1 MDKLNFRYRL
11 ETGAMRFALWLMPL
25 LPRKGC
31 VTLANVLGT
40 LGFWLDAKGRAVSLS
55 NLEVVFGDRYTE
67 AERKVIAR
75 KSYQNLART
84 FLDLFWTPRLLK
96 EPHWVRYEDP
106 HGALGDKQVIAVSL
120 HAAGFEWSGIGLGL
134 VGRPMAFLAQDFKN
148 KNVGQF
154 FHDLRQVSGNVGV
167 NRRGGILKMLKQ
179 LQKGLSVVML
189 TDLTVDPRMPSTAVK
204 VGGLW
209 MSATIIHAALH
220 QRTGLPIVP
229 GTYDVNAD
237 GSTVAYFHKA
247 LEIPPNATAH
257 EIVQICWNFFWP
269 VIESKPEYWMWSYK
283 HWRFKP
289 VGAVEKYPI
298 YANESERFSKLI
310 AQEQKDDSPGLD

>member
-1 MDKLNFRYRL
+1 MDKKNLRYRV
-11 ETGAMRFALWLMPL
+11 ETSAMRFALWMVPL
-25 LPRKGC
+25 LPRRAC
-31 VTLANVLGT
+31 VLLANAVGS
-40 LGFWLDAKGRAVSLS
+40 LGFWLDPKGRSVSLS
-55 NLEVVFGDRYTE
+55 NLEVVFGDRYSETQ
-67 AERKVIAR
+67 RWDIAR
-75 KSYQNLART
+75 KSYQNFART

-96 EPHWVRYEDP
+96 EPQWVRYEDP

-229 GTYDVNAD
+229 GTYDVYPD
-237 GSTVAYFHKA
+237 GSTVAHFHPA
-247 LEIPPNATAH
+247 LDIPPNASAH
-257 EIVQICWNFFWP
+257 EIVQICWDFFWP
-269 VIESKPEYWMWSYK
+269 VIARNPEYWMWSYK

-289 VGAVEKYPI
+289 VEAVEKYPV
-298 YANESERFSKLI
+298 YSNESERFSKLI
-310 AQEQKDDSPGLD
+310 AKELGKD